1 LRVSFLRT
9 AARAAVTAEISAMK
23 LSQSGIEPWPLEYL
37 EKPYFR
43 NPKRGLES
51 VENGSGKGFFAHF
64 IHFFSAPEIKK
75 RAADF
80 PSPAEAGF
88 AKAGTAPS
96 LKNSLGNRDPL

>member
-1 LRVSFLRT
+1 MGSEMCIRDS
-9 AARAAVTAEISAMK
+9 
-23 LSQSGIEPWPLEYL
+23 SQSGIEPWPLEYL

-64 IHFFSAPEIKK
+64 IHFCSAPEIKK

-96 LKNSLGNRDPL
+96 LKNSLGNRGRL